1 MSTHIGAKKGDIAET
16 VLLPGDPLRAKFIAD
31 NFLEDV
37 KCYNEVRGMY
47 GFTGTYKGKRISVQG
62 TGMGVPS
69 ISIYSTELIS
79 EYGVKNLIRVGT
91 AGSMQE
97 DVKVRDIVIAMSSC
111 TDSSVNKNRFDGMD
125 YAPTASFNLL
135 KTAYDTSVSHN
146 ITPKVGTIFTSD
158 NFYNDKK
165 DAWKRWAEYGCL
177 AIEMETSAL
186 YTIAAKF
193 KVNALTILTIS
204 DSMVTGEA
212 TTAEERQTTFTDMMK
227 IALDTAVAL

>member
-47 GFTGTYKGKRISVQG
+47 GFTGTYKGRRISVQG

-97 DVKVRDIVIAMSSC
+97 NVKVRDIVISMSSC

-135 KTAYDTSVSHN
+135 KTAYDTSIAHN

-165 DAWKRWAEYGCL
+165 DAWKKWANYGCL

-204 DSMVTGEA
+204 DSLVTGEE
-212 TTAEERQTTFTDMMK
+212 TTSEERQTTFTDMMK

>member
-1 MSTHIGAKKGDIAET
+1 MSTHIGAKKGEIAET

-31 NFLEDV
+31 TFLEDV
-37 KCYNEVRGMY
+37 TCYNEVRGMY

-69 ISIYSTELIS
+69 ISIYSTELITA
-79 EYGVKNLIRVGT
+79 YGVKNLMRVGT

-97 DVKVRDIVIAMSSC
+97 DVKVRDIVLAMSSC

-135 KTAYDTSVSHN
+135 KTAYDKAVEHN

-165 DAWKRWAEYGCL
+165 DAWKRWADYGCL

-186 YTIAAKF
+186 YTIASKF

-204 DSMVTGEA
+204 DSMVTGEE

-227 IALDTAVAL
+227 IALDTAVTL